1 MHLKQGGRSFL
12 RKRIDVRIFHQ
23 SHIRSRPYKTN
34 LNFMTLFSLISLRD
48 ADSINI
54 MTYKSRYFC
63 LETFN
68 SR

>member
-1 MHLKQGGRSFL
+1 MHLKQGGRSFP
-12 RKRIDVRIFHQ
+12 RKRIDLRILHQ

-54 MTYKSRYFC
+54 MTYENRYFR
-63 LETFN
+63 LETIN
-68 SR
+68 S

>member
-1 MHLKQGGRSFL
+1 MHLKQGGRSFP
-12 RKRIDVRIFHQ
+12 RKRIDLRILHQ

-54 MTYKSRYFC
+54 MTYKNRYFR
-63 LETFN
+63 LETIN
-68 SR
+68 S